1 MVKIKK
7 IHYISSKSYFKNW
20 TAENYIW
27 SPTHT
32 RKFITWITL
41 SWVIFSLISVW
52 SPDLWALKFI
62 CCFKSNVSYL
72 FPWKRQ
78 QRTKLHYLIEQILS
92 YKTLFFNIVTTNSYA
107 FSPAKKKSLHA
118 TLVVICTS
126 GGDPLFHNCY
136 DSVVAKK
143 ILPMQSIF
151 HWFKKKDIRSC
162 QIWTVAVVW
171 QFSQDWQCAPQSSN
185 WCGAWCSFPNP
196 EDSAHHFTF
205 WGLHLE
211 FLQWGIHM
219 SSLHGLERFTLYCHT
234 TNMHLWYHMVQYN
247 KIGGITFGVAS
258 YKMHCNYTGI
268 Y

>member
-72 FPWKRQ
+72 FPWKLQ

-143 ILPMQSIF
+143 ILPMQSIGS
-151 HWFKKKDIRSC
+151 KRRTSE
-162 QIWTVAVVW
+162 VAK
-171 QFSQDWQCAPQSSN
+171 S
-185 WCGAWCSFPNP
+185 G
-196 EDSAHHFTF
+196 
-205 WGLHLE
+205 
-211 FLQWGIHM
+211 QW
-219 SSLHGLERFTLYCHT
+219 
-234 TNMHLWYHMVQYN
+234 LWYDSSA
-247 KIGGITFGVAS
+247 KIGNVLHSLQTGVELGAPFL
-258 YKMHCNYTGI
+258 T
-268 Y
+268 